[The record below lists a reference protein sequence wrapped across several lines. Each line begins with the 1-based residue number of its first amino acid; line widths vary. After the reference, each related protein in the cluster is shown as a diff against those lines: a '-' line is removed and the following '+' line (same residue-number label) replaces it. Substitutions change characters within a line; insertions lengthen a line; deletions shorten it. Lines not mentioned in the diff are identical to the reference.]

1 VESRHEPKVKEGARP
16 FLEEGEEI
24 LAAFV
29 ARPRG
34 WTQSMAGAR
43 GLGAAQQGRAYAAAE
58 QAEFR
63 ALAGAKTLA
72 EAFDR
77 AKDAGE
83 RPGAP

>member
-1 VESRHEPKVKEGARP
+1 V
-16 FLEEGEEI
+16 
-24 LAAFV
+24 
-29 ARPRG
+29 
-34 WTQSMAGAR
+34 
-43 GLGAAQQGRAYAAAE
+43 AQQGRAYAAAE